1 MDRLMRHLIV
11 RRHGDDVLGRVA
23 CDLRYAIDDE
33 LRHIWEDGGQHRKRD
48 PILQHRM
55 QNSVENEVCEHCVA
69 RTALVAFGVLH
80 RLLGPHQKKHLLQHA
95 VE

>member
-33 LRHIWEDGGQHRKRD
+33 TTLSSTLSLGFGIYGKTAANTANATRFCSIGCN
-48 PILQHRM
+48 P
-55 QNSVENEVCEHCVA
+55 VENDVSEHFVA
-69 RTALVAFGVLH
+69 LTALVTTRRRPRGGA
-80 RLLGPHQKKHLLQHA
+80 
-95 VE
+95 